1 MLPLS
6 CSPLHAYVSAYVCK
20 DQLLDLLLVHQIID
34 TCVKTELIWY
44 KVESYV
50 QSGLLERVQVR
61 RDICTRCFFLDLAI
75 IYRKSLYACVLH
87 RIYDECLSET
97 RWKERWK
104 VILAKI
110 GSVEDE
116 RNKRINIR
124 EGKKEKKKTGNP
136 TIICSHLFL
145 RKTLLCAA
153 LSFLRELCSRLHS
166 RVPCSLL

>member
-1 MLPLS
+1 MLVRES
-6 CSPLHAYVSAYVCK
+6 
-20 DQLLDLLLVHQIID
+20 
-34 TCVKTELIWY
+34 
-44 KVESYV
+44 VE
-50 QSGLLERVQVR
+50 
-61 RDICTRCFFLDLAI
+61 
-75 IYRKSLYACVLH
+75 RK
-87 RIYDECLSET
+87 ET
-97 RWKERWK
+97 KIGGGGWK